1 MKRREKSRKE
11 KKNGKRRG
19 HRRKKRKRKM
29 AREKKIRR
37 EYDLI
42 FHFSIKYSYGS
53 WSKIISEKDHNS
65 YCLCKIEMI
74 VFMA

>member
-11 KKNGKRRG
+11 KKRGKRRG
-19 HRRKKRKRKM
+19 HGRKKKKKM
-29 AREKKIRR
+29 ARENKIRR

-65 YCLCKIEMI
+65 
-74 VFMA
+74 

>member
-11 KKNGKRRG
+11 KKRGKRREEAIG
-19 HRRKKRKRKM
+19 GKKGK
-29 AREKKIRR
+29 EKKINKIRK

-42 FHFSIKYSYGS
+42 FHFSIKYSCGL

-65 YCLCKIEMI
+65 
-74 VFMA
+74 

>member
-1 MKRREKSRKE
+1 MKRQEKSRKE
-11 KKNGKRRG
+11 KKRGKRREEAIG
-19 HRRKKRKRKM
+19 GKKGK
-29 AREKKIRR
+29 EKSENKIRR

-65 YCLCKIEMI
+65 
-74 VFMA
+74 